1 MSQVIFEA
9 FEIVKYVFEVFIKFQ
24 KTNFRLKLTF
34 LWESKLTNLNPF
46 QPYQISLLATFDLLS
61 IVRSFKVKNEKPCQG
76 YFFVLSYNYIMTDQ
90 NLNFIAAKV
99 SKSEKTPELGQYW
112 QKRYEKI
119 YKW

>member
-46 QPYQISLLATFDLLS
+46 
-61 IVRSFKVKNEKPCQG
+61 
-76 YFFVLSYNYIMTDQ
+76 
-90 NLNFIAAKV
+90 
-99 SKSEKTPELGQYW
+99 
-112 QKRYEKI
+112 
-119 YKW
+119 